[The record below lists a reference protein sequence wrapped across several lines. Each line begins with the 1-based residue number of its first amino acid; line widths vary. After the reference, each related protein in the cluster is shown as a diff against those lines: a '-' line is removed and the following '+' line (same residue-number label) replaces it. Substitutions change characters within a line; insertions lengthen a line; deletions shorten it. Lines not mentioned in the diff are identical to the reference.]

1 MSICPTCGKF
11 KNLEP
16 MCDCYE
22 RYEEDMRNQHYP
34 PGLTEEAKEIF
45 NFWDWSFLHRI
56 EFRMHKLKITPEEAR
71 AEFAKAIRGINGRPA
86 YLRALKAE
94 EERVSK
100 IKLY

>member
-1 MSICPTCGKF
+1 MSICPICETY
-11 KNLEP
+11 EP
-16 MCDCYE
+16 MCDCHE

-34 PGLTEEAKEIF
+34 PGLTKEGREIF
-45 NFWDWSFLHRI
+45 NFDDWYELHHI
-56 EFRMHKLKITPEEAR
+56 EFRMHKLEITPEEAR

>member
-11 KNLEP
+11 ENLEP

-56 EFRMHKLKITPEEAR
+56 EFRMHKLEITPEEAR

-100 IKLY
+100 IKLD

>member
-11 KNLEP
+11 ENLEP

-56 EFRMHKLKITPEEAR
+56 EFRMYKLEITPEEAR

>member
-11 KNLEP
+11 ENLEP

-22 RYEEDMRNQHYP
+22 RYEEDMRNQYYP

-56 EFRMHKLKITPEEAR
+56 EFRMHKLEITPEEAR

>member
-1 MSICPTCGKF
+1 MSICPICETY
-11 KNLEP
+11 EP
-16 MCDCYE
+16 MCDCHK

-34 PGLTEEAKEIF
+34 PGLTKEGKEIF
-45 NFWDWSFLHRI
+45 NFDDWYALHHI
-56 EFRMHKLKITPEEAR
+56 ELRMHKLEITPEEAR

>member
-11 KNLEP
+11 ENLEP

-56 EFRMHKLKITPEEAR
+56 EFRMHKLEITPEEAR

-86 YLRALKAE
+86 YLRALKTE

>member
-11 KNLEP
+11 ENLEP

-56 EFRMHKLKITPEEAR
+56 EFRMHKLEITPEEAR
-71 AEFAKAIRGINGRPA
+71 AEFAKAIRGINERPA

>member
-11 KNLEP
+11 ENLEP

-56 EFRMHKLKITPEEAR
+56 EFRMHKLEITPEEAR